1 MLKRKMHLGASPTIF
16 RNAYKLR
23 KNPTEAEEILWQY
36 LRNRQMEGVRF
47 RRQHPLQ
54 KFVADFYAHQYKLV
68 IEVDGDYHNE
78 KVQSFYDHDRDENL
92 SNYSLTILRFTND
105 EVKRSIEYVLSVIR
119 ETIVTLRKS
128 SK

>member
-47 RRQHPLQ
+47 RRQHPLK
-54 KFVADFYAHQYKLV
+54 KFVADFYAHQYKLA
-68 IEVDGDYHNE
+68 IEVDGDYHND
-78 KVQSFYDHDRDENL
+78 KVQSFYDQDRDENL
-92 SNYSLTILRFTND
+92 SNDNLTILRLTND

-119 ETIVTLRKS
+119 ETIIALRKS